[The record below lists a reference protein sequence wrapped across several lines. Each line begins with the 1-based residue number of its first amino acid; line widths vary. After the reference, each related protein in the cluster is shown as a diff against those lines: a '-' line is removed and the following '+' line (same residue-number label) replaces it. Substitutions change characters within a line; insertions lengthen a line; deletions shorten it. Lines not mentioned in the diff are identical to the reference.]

1 MRDRSLPV
9 IELWAS
15 ASPPA
20 LTLHGVDWP
29 MHADR
34 QHNLIGTWAYAGA
47 CARSHR
53 SYLPLL
59 QWAGLSLVI
68 ARNSSFTSRNNIM
81 LLCHTNIGR

>member
-47 CARSHR
+47 CARSH
-53 SYLPLL
+53 
-59 QWAGLSLVI
+59 
-68 ARNSSFTSRNNIM
+68 
-81 LLCHTNIGR
+81 